1 MKLNQFLKF
10 KGFVSTGGEAKQL
23 INAGLISVNGLIETR
38 RGRKLCPGDLVSF
51 DNQDYIVSHAE
62 A

>member
-10 KGFVSTGGEAKQL
+10 QGLVSTGGEAKQL
-23 INAGLISVNGLIETR
+23 INSGLITVNGIVETR

-51 DNQDYIVSHAE
+51 ENQDYILAHSDL
-62 A
+62 